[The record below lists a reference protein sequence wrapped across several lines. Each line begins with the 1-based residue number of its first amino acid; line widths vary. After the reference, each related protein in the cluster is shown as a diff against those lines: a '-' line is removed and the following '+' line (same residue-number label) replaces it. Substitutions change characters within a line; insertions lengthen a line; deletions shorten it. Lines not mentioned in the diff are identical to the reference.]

1 MKRKILLAFVL
12 MSFSVAGI
20 AALQLYY
27 SYMTYKAERRQFE
40 RDSNEALEEAVE
52 KSFERHRKIVVG
64 EFKAWLYDPSFI
76 TITARWKPDVKLT
89 LFTMQETEPSAV
101 GQSQISMSIEDFKER
116 LDSITPKGR
125 QVFVNHMAAQVDSE
139 LKKGYVWFYTQ
150 KLGDSLNK
158 LAYDMPLELGILKKE
173 YQAAL
178 QKRGITLPFS
188 FNQKPDSK
196 SYQTKKVNISLK
208 RPHKQ
213 KFLQAS
219 IVNPD
224 LFLLGQL
231 KWVLAG
237 SILLILITLSCFG
250 YTLRLLLTQQKMNAI
265 KDDFINNMTH
275 EINTPLTSIAIT
287 AEALKKFSHDKE
299 AQENYI
305 EIILHQSGK
314 LMALTD
320 EILTA
325 ARMESSEME
334 LKDTIAI
341 SSLLEEVA
349 AGTDKR
355 NCIAVFT
362 EDDFQFRGNKKHLS
376 RAIANLI
383 DNALKYA
390 GTEKPVVE
398 IRSFIDQK
406 KLIIT
411 VADNGPGIPDEHKE
425 AVFSPFFRIPS
436 GNVHDVKGYGL
447 GLSYVRKVI
456 TAHKGSIG
464 LADNPPHG
472 SLFTIKLP
480 LL

>member
-1 MKRKILLAFVL
+1 
-12 MSFSVAGI
+12 
-20 AALQLYY
+20 
-27 SYMTYKAERRQFE
+27 
-40 RDSNEALEEAVE
+40 
-52 KSFERHRKIVVG
+52 
-64 EFKAWLYDPSFI
+64 
-76 TITARWKPDVKLT
+76 
-89 LFTMQETEPSAV
+89 
-101 GQSQISMSIEDFKER
+101 
-116 LDSITPKGR
+116 
-125 QVFVNHMAAQVDSE
+125 
-139 LKKGYVWFYTQ
+139 
-150 KLGDSLNK
+150 
-158 LAYDMPLELGILKKE
+158 MPLELRILKKE

-178 QKRGITLPFS
+178 QKRGIALPFS
-188 FNQKPDSK
+188 FNTRPDGK

-213 KFLQAS
+213 KLLLAS

-237 SILLILITLSCFG
+237 SVLLILITLSCFG
-250 YTLRLLLTQQKMNAI
+250 YTLRLLLTQQKINTI

-325 ARMESSEME
+325 ARLESSEIA
-334 LKDTIAI
+334 LKDTIALGTMLNEI
-341 SSLLEEVA
+341 A

-355 NCIAVFT
+355 DCIAVFT
-362 EDDFQFRGNKKHLS
+362 KDDFHFRGNKKHLS

-406 KLIIT
+406 RLIIT
-411 VADNGPGIPDEHKE
+411 VADNGPGIPDAHKE

-464 LADNPPHG
+464 LADNQPHG